1 MISVLTEE
9 QVKLLVSIC
18 RLAGAHPLSLA
29 EKLMRSSISSNE
41 IDELCE
47 LISNE
52 FMLNGIEENFEPND
66 YGRKLE
72 HLLDTV
78 NRDRL
83 REN

>member
-1 MISVLTEE
+1 
-9 QVKLLVSIC
+9 VSIC
-18 RLAGAHPLSLA
+18 RLAGEKPLSLA
-29 EKLMRSSISSNE
+29 EKLIRSSISSSE

-52 FMLNGIEENFEPND
+52 SMLNGIEGNFEPND

-72 HLLDTV
+72 HLLDAV